1 MREKESSITFS
12 YLMQAA
18 GKRSGEGIPGDN
30 LFREI
35 GFDHENAR
43 LGWVIPP
50 GWKKIEEQ
58 LQRFLEI
65 VKEKNTFIF
74 SGMGGSINTVKA
86 LIEILG
92 EQSENRLYAIDSLD
106 PVALEELLSSII
118 DLSKTLVVGI
128 SKSGTTEETQNLLK
142 TVREIF
148 QSRGLSYRN
157 HFLWL
162 TDLPNRAK
170 IENVSWQ
177 NVEILPIQVDEG
189 TDIGGRFSAPHT
201 LILLLPLLLLLD
213 GDIIELKTVWDEYLA
228 LRERLILEAAC
239 KASELAHK
247 NTRCFAVV
255 LEEPLTP
262 ALRTWI
268 TQLFQESL
276 GSKIEG
282 FDPKTLVLTPN
293 DIPTGFESIRFDI
306 ASSKLIIKAMLT
318 MYLFEVFVAVF
329 AYYKGINFV
338 NQPEVENYKKRM
350 REVSSERVPQPERVS
365 LTLLIERIK
374 RLLTGKPN
382 IRFIEVV
389 CYWHLRERERNQ
401 LNATLRATF
410 PDKEILV
417 FVGSDWNHHSYQAAS
432 KNEDTLFVIL
442 TSSDYETKI
451 PGIKEHVLRQNIATL
466 KTIAYA
472 TYSTLEDKAGYFELI
487 TNKKDISR

>member
-1 MREKESSITFS
+1 
-12 YLMQAA
+12 
-18 GKRSGEGIPGDN
+18 
-30 LFREI
+30 
-35 GFDHENAR
+35 
-43 LGWVIPP
+43 
-50 GWKKIEEQ
+50 
-58 LQRFLEI
+58 
-65 VKEKNTFIF
+65 
-74 SGMGGSINTVKA
+74 
-86 LIEILG
+86 
-92 EQSENRLYAIDSLD
+92 
-106 PVALEELLSSII
+106 
-118 DLSKTLVVGI
+118 
-128 SKSGTTEETQNLLK
+128 
-142 TVREIF
+142 
-148 QSRGLSYRN
+148 
-157 HFLWL
+157 
-162 TDLPNRAK
+162 
-170 IENVSWQ
+170 
-177 NVEILPIQVDEG
+177 
-189 TDIGGRFSAPHT
+189 
-201 LILLLPLLLLLD
+201 
-213 GDIIELKTVWDEYLA
+213 
-228 LRERLILEAAC
+228 
-239 KASELAHK
+239 
-247 NTRCFAVV
+247 
-255 LEEPLTP
+255 
-262 ALRTWI
+262 
-268 TQLFQESL
+268 
-276 GSKIEG
+276 
-282 FDPKTLVLTPN
+282 
-293 DIPTGFESIRFDI
+293 
-306 ASSKLIIKAMLT
+306 